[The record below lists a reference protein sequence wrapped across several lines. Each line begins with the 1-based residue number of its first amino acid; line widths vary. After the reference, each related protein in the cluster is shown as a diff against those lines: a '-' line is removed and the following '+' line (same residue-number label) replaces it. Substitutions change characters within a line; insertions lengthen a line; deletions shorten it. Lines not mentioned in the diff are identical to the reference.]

1 MKDIKEYILESEV
14 NTKYNITA
22 DKDHFIVNAQKK
34 IDIDNKY
41 KYVVILG
48 DSYTGHLKDEYLY
61 EDQQALYLHS
71 DRDWDLPELIFGES
85 DKNMKKLIKDI
96 KNDDYFISYEG
107 KINRSIYTLETL
119 FDKSKKIYKELF
131 NFSYKDN
138 DICYFRYIENS
149 KWLNKNIE

>member
-1 MKDIKEYILESEV
+1 MKNIKEFILEAEV
-14 NTKYNITA
+14 NTKYNITT

-41 KYVVILG
+41 KYVIILG

-85 DKNMKKLIKDI
+85 DENMKNLIKDI
-96 KNDDYFISYEG
+96 KRDGYFRSYSG
-107 KINRSIYTLETL
+107 KINESIYTLEKL
-119 FDKSKKIYKELF
+119 SNKSEKIYKELY
-131 NFSYKDN
+131 NYKYKDN

-149 KWLNKNIE
+149 KWLKKNIE